1 MHKASLMT
9 PTLAIA
15 AACALGACRN
25 GPKNA
30 RDTTGYNENSAAGQ
44 VQIAPGTAGTGGATM
59 DSTGAGTA
67 ATTGTGVA
75 GSALPG
81 AVSHCASRSAGWMSA
96 PSPACA
102 GTDSDSS
109 FSHPSC

>member
-81 AVSHCASRSAGWMSA
+81 AVSPDSTVMDTALSDTAKKAAHKASKKKK
-96 PSPACA
+96 
-102 GTDSDSS
+102 
-109 FSHPSC
+109 H